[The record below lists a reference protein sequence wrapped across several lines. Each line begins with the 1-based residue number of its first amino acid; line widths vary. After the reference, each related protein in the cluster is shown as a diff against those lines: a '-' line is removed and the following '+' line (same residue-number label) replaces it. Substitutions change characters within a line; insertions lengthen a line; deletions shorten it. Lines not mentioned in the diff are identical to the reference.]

1 MSSLYFIALIAHLF
15 CAIFFVGYFLV
26 ELVLLKAVYP
36 KLTPE
41 AKSVFAGRKVK
52 MIFISLFILFVSGG
66 IMASSYIGGESGY
79 FTNSLQ
85 TILCLKIAL
94 SLALLALVLY
104 WYVIVKVLQKP
115 LPFKKLMHPLSFILL
130 VVIVV
135 LSKVMLLV

>member
-1 MSSLYFIALIAHLF
+1 MTLYQVALIIHLL
-15 CAIFFVGYFLV
+15 CAIFFVGYFLI

-41 AKSVFAGRKVK
+41 AKSVFGARKVK
-52 MIFISLFILFVSGG
+52 MIFISLLILFCSGG

-85 TILCLKIAL
+85 TLLCIKIAL

-104 WYVIVKVLQKP
+104 WYIIVKVLQKP
-115 LPFKKLMHPLSFILL
+115 LPFKKLMHPLSLVLL
-130 VVIVV
+130 VAIVV
-135 LSKVMLLV
+135 ISKIMMNL